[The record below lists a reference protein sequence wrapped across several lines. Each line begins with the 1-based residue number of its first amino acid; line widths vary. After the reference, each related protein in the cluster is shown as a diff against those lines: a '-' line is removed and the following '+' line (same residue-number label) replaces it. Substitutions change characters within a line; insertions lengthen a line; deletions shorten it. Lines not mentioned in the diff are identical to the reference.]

1 MIYLLIIILILLT
14 LAITFPSPK
23 ELFKP
28 NSFEGFSSDEA
39 VQNIASLYNQQKLT
53 VTNMSATGNSDVAG
67 TLNSKFITAG
77 GIILNGDL
85 TIKDKQKII
94 SAGGVVINGDTISL
108 TGKNGIAIG
117 SNLTTGNISTTG
129 NINTIGNVNTTGNLA
144 VTGNLS
150 AGTIGTD
157 DMVYAGYSAQ
167 TSSCPLPT
175 PGQSIGKTHAQ
186 LWTTKNAC
194 YQVCP
199 PGYYMVGIANGTSWD
214 WKHPLCK
221 KFK

>member
-1 MIYLLIIILILLT
+1 MIYLLVIILILVA
-14 LAITFPSPK
+14 LATTFPSPK
-23 ELFKP
+23 ELFEP

-77 GIILNGDL
+77 GITLNGDL
-85 TIKDKQKII
+85 KIKDKQKII
-94 SAGGVVINGDTISL
+94 SAGGIVINGDTISL

-129 NINTIGNVNTTGNLA
+129 NINTIGNMNTTGNLA
-144 VTGNLS
+144 VTGNIS
-150 AGTIGTD
+150 ADTVGTD

-167 TSSCPLPT
+167 TRSCPLPT
-175 PGQSIGKTHAQ
+175 PGQSIDQTHAQ
-186 LWTTKNAC
+186 LWETKNAC